1 MDKYNAYCSA
11 ILLGRLHQI
20 KDGMNNPH
28 ISVQQHDLLKKEM
41 KDIKEELRIRGY
53 TYYTEL

>member
-11 ILLGRLHQI
+11 ILLGRLQQI
-20 KDGMNNPH
+20 KDGMNNSH
-28 ISVQQHDLLKKEM
+28 ISVKQHDLLKKEM

-53 TYYTEL
+53 TY